1 MNFVVT
7 NAQMKLAEKTAD
19 AQGVSFSEM
28 MRKAGRAIADA
39 AARLFPPG
47 GRALIL
53 CGAGNNGG
61 DGFAAAARL
70 NALNIAAD
78 VLLVNG
84 EPRTDCAREHFA
96 LMPRGLLPDGAPQYS
111 RYECVIDC
119 IFGTGFHGELPESVR
134 SVLNACAEIP
144 VRIAADVPSGV
155 NSDTGERA
163 EGCFEPTHTL
173 VLAAMKRGLLV
184 PSCLD
189 ALGDVRLVDIG
200 IPESA
205 FTQYSARITDR
216 SVLGAFPVRRK
227 CAHKGSFGRLLIIAG
242 SLCYN
247 GAAAM
252 CTMAALRTGTGLCTL
267 AVPRSALGM
276 IAPAVP
282 EATFLPLPENTDGFV
297 SESAL
302 EAIAAALPNA
312 TAVAVGCGM
321 GNSEATR
328 IIAEYVVRNADCPVI
343 LDADGINSLAG
354 NIIVLTERKAGCEV
368 ILTPHPLEFS
378 RISGLSVAQIQS
390 DRLAAAEDFAR
401 RYGVTLVLKGAGTV
415 VAGGVSNAGSVS
427 NAGGACS
434 YVNLCGNAGLA
445 RGGSGDTLTGIIAA
459 LAAQGAEP
467 FGAAACGVYCHA
479 RAADILL
486 DRLPMQSILPRDII
500 AALPE
505 VYRG

>member
-19 AQGVSFSEM
+19 ERGVSFSEM
-28 MRKAGRAIADA
+28 MGNAGRAIADA
-39 AARLFPPG
+39 AARLIPPN

-96 LMPRGLLPDGAPQYS
+96 LMPRGLLLDGAPHYS
-111 RYECVIDC
+111 RYKCVIDC

-134 SVLNACAEIP
+134 AVLSACAGIP
-144 VRIAADVPSGV
+144 LRIAADVPSGV

-173 VLAAMKRGLLV
+173 VLAAMKRGLLA

-189 ALGDVRLVDIG
+189 ALGEVRLVDIG

-205 FTQYSARITDR
+205 FTQYSARVTDEN
-216 SVLGAFPVRRK
+216 VLKAFPVRRK

-242 SLCYN
+242 SLCCN

-252 CTMAALRTGTGLCTL
+252 CAMSALRTGTGLCTL
-267 AVPRSALGM
+267 ATPRSALGI

-282 EATFLPLPENTDGFV
+282 EATFLPLPETKDGFV

-302 EAIAAALPNA
+302 EAIAAALPKA
-312 TAVAVGCGM
+312 TAVALGCGM

-328 IIAEYVVRNADCPVI
+328 VITEFVVHSADCPVI
-343 LDADGINSLAG
+343 IDADGINSLAG
-354 NIIVLTERKAGCEV
+354 NIIVLTERKAGSEV

-390 DRLAAAEDFAR
+390 DRLCAAEDFAR

-415 VAGGVSNAGSVS
+415 VAGGAG
-427 NAGGACS
+427 S

-467 FGAAACGVYCHA
+467 LMAAACGVYCHA

>member
-19 AQGVSFSEM
+19 ERGVSFSEM
-28 MRKAGRAIADA
+28 MGNAGRAIADA
-39 AARLFPPG
+39 AARLTPPD

-96 LMPRGLLPDGAPQYS
+96 LMPRGLLLDGEPQYS

-134 SVLNACAEIP
+134 AVLSACAGIP
-144 VRIAADVPSGV
+144 LRIAADVPSGV

-189 ALGDVRLVDIG
+189 ALGEVRLVDIG

-205 FTQYSARITDR
+205 FTEYSARVTDK
-216 SVLGAFPVRRK
+216 SVLKAFPVRRK

-252 CTMAALRTGTGLCTL
+252 CAMAALRTGTGLCTL
-267 AVPRSALGM
+267 AAPRGALGM

-282 EATFLPLPENTDGFV
+282 EATFLPLPETKDGFV

-302 EAIAAALPNA
+302 EAIAAALPKA
-312 TAVAVGCGM
+312 TAVALGCGM
-321 GNSEATR
+321 GSSEATR
-328 IIAEYVVRNADCPVI
+328 VITEFVVHSADCPVI
-343 LDADGINSLAG
+343 IDADGINSLAG

-390 DRLAAAEDFAR
+390 DRLSAAEDFAR

-415 VAGGVSNAGSVS
+415 VASGVSNAGSAGS
-427 NAGGACS
+427 AGGAGS

-467 FGAAACGVYCHA
+467 LMAAACGVYCHA

>member
-19 AQGVSFSEM
+19 EHGVSYFDM
-28 MRKAGRAIADA
+28 MKNAGAAIAETA
-39 AARLFPPG
+39 AALIPPF

-78 VLLVNG
+78 VVLVNG
-84 EPRTDCAREHFA
+84 EPRTDCARAHFA
-96 LMPRGLLPDGAPQYS
+96 LTPQAPLTNAPNFADYS
-111 RYECVIDC
+111 CVIDC
-119 IFGTGFHGELPESVR
+119 IFGTGFHGELPENVR
-134 SVLNACAEIP
+134 GVLTACANIP

-189 ALGDVRLVDIG
+189 SLGDVRLIDIG

-205 FTQYSARITDR
+205 FTQYSAKITDN
-216 SVLGAFPVRRK
+216 SLLSAFPMRRR
-227 CAHKGSFGRLLIIAG
+227 CSHKGSFGRLLIVAG

-252 CTMAALRTGTGLCTL
+252 CTMAALRTGAGLCTV
-267 AVPRSALGM
+267 AAPRSAVGI
-276 IAPAVP
+276 IAPTVP
-282 EATFLPLPENTDGFV
+282 EATFLPLSETSDGFA
-297 SESAL
+297 SAAAV
-302 EAIAAALPNA
+302 EAIAQALPKA

-321 GNSEATR
+321 GNTEATR
-328 IIAEYVVRNADCPVI
+328 IIAEYVVRSADCPVI

-354 NIIVLTERKAGCEV
+354 NINVLTERKAGCEV

-378 RISGLSVAQIQS
+378 RITGLSTAQIQS
-390 DRLAAAEDFAR
+390 DRISAAENFAR
-401 RYGVTLVLKGAGTV
+401 SCGVNVVLKGAGTV
-415 VAGGVSNAGSVS
+415 IAN
-427 NAGGACS
+427 GAET

-445 RGGSGDTLTGIIAA
+445 RGGSGDALTGITAA

-467 FGAAACGVYCHA
+467 LHAAACAVYCHA

-486 DRLPMQSILPRDII
+486 DRLPMQSILPRDVI

-505 VYRG
+505 VYRAQG